1 MEARISTQESQ
12 IIECEGALK
21 SRNEE
26 IKSLKYERDD
36 LAERCDETEKSILL
50 ARDTIEELKESLA
63 VTKVRFLRKI
73 NLLFLIYFTSFIMP
87 FQIFIIS
94 LFLTFF
100 LL

>member
-26 IKSLKYERDD
+26 IKSLRYERDD